1 MPFAK
6 VDGRQLHY
14 TDHAPSSGSSLAIVF
29 VHGLGSTQNYY
40 GPILPYLSQFRCVTF
55 DNYAAGRSK
64 YFSELYPETSI
75 DQIAQDVLGLLDFL
89 KIQKAIV
96 VGYSMGGMVPTTIA
110 ASKNGAGRIISGICI
125 GPVHP
130 SPQVA
135 EVFVNRIKTVKEG
148 KFDSSRSEKKTQ
160 KNHLDFLARIGHHFK
175 IGIPDD
181 PIGGIETMANTIP
194 SAATGPNTTQLQK
207 SFIREMIMSQDPEG
221 YCANCRAIETAK
233 PPDYASVKCP
243 IYIIAGEV
251 DKSAPVSGCQ
261 FIHDSLTNATEKK
274 IDVLPSIGHWYC
286 VEDPDAVGKLITNW
300 CQKFA

>member
-6 VDGRQLHY
+6 IEGRQLHY
-14 TDHAPSSGSSLAIVF
+14 TDYASSSNSPTALAIVL

-40 GPILPYLSQFRCVTF
+40 GPILPYLTDYRCITF
-55 DNYAAGRSK
+55 DNYGAGRSK
-64 YFSELYPETSI
+64 YLSDMHPDTSI
-75 DQIAQDVLGLLDFL
+75 EQIADDVLGLMDYL
-89 KIQKAIV
+89 KVDKAVV

-110 ASKNGAGRIISGICI
+110 ASKKGAGRIISAICI

-135 EVFVNRIKTVKEG
+135 EVFVQRVKTVTEG
-148 KFDSSRSEKKTQ
+148 ESPIYLSSGVAGKRPSIVGPSAVLI
-160 KNHLDFLARIGHHFK
+160 N
-175 IGIPDD
+175 

-194 SAATGPNTTQLQK
+194 NAATGPSTTQLQK

-221 YCANCRAIETAK
+221 YCANCKAIEAAK
-233 PPDYASVKCP
+233 SPKYDAVQCP

-261 FIHDSLTNATEKK
+261 FIHDSLTGVSDKK
-274 IDVLPSIGHWYC
+274 MDVVKGMGHWYC
-286 VEDPDAVGKLITNW
+286 VEDPDDIGKKIAGW
-300 CQKFA
+300 CSKFA

>member
-14 TDHAPSSGSSLAIVF
+14 TDYAPSSGSSLAIVF

-75 DQIAQDVLGLLDFL
+75 EQIAQDVLGLLDFL
-89 KIQKAIV
+89 KIQTAIV

-110 ASKNGAGRIISGICI
+110 ASQNGAGRIVSGICI

-130 SPQVA
+130 SPQIA
-135 EVFVNRIKTVKEG
+135 EVFMNRIKTVKE
-148 KFDSSRSEKKTQ
+148 
-160 KNHLDFLARIGHHFK
+160 
-175 IGIPDD
+175 
-181 PIGGIETMANTIP
+181 GGIETMANTIP
-194 SAATGPNTTQLQK
+194 GAATGPDTTQLQK

-261 FIHDSLTNATEKK
+261 FIHDSLTNAAERK
-274 IDVLPSIGHWYC
+274 IDVLPGIGHWYC
-286 VEDPDAVGKLITNW
+286 VEDPDTVGKLITNW